1 MKNINI
7 QKLHNIKKADE
18 HTHTGIYEGE
28 RKDGK
33 IHGYG
38 TYTYTN
44 GTKYVGYWKENTMHG
59 EGTLNWASCE
69 KYIGNWK
76 MMKNMVMVYILG
88 QMGNI
93 KTFTNLYF
101 NINQYNN
108 LFI

>member
-59 EGTLNWASCE
+59 EGTLTWASCE

-76 MMKNMVMVYILG
+76 DDEKHGYGIYTWPDGEYKNIY
-88 QMGNI
+88 
-93 KTFTNLYF
+93 
-101 NINQYNN
+101 
-108 LFI
+108 